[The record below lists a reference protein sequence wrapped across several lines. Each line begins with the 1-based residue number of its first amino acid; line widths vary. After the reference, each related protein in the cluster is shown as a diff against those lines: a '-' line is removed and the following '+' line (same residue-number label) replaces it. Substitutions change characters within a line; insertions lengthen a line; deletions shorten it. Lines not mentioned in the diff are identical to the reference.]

1 VKHRSI
7 LLLVLAL
14 IAPFVLTA
22 PSSAATDPAIAPAV
36 KWLTAQQQPDGSF
49 LGFSGKA
56 DPGTTADVA
65 LALAAA
71 GTDPAT
77 VAHGGPSMID
87 YLTSSASDYGT
98 TVAGAAKLTL
108 AIVASGDDPRDFGGQ
123 NLVRTMLSK
132 LDPQTNL
139 FDAQLFVHAD
149 AILALSAAGQ
159 TVPAGAISALEQ
171 HQADDGGWAF
181 TGETAAGKADSNT
194 TAIAIEALVA
204 SGHADSQTIPKAL
217 KYLSGLQDDSGLYA
231 YQPASGS
238 ALLGDANSTAFVI
251 QALLATGQSL
261 DSDEVAKPLKAL
273 ESMQNDSGAFYF
285 QQGATDDNLL
295 ATIQALPAIAGKPLP
310 IWPLHAPGRTL
321 DQAKAAAQAGDAQR
335 CVFFDTTKHNACNGF
350 LAYFN
355 QFGGVDAFGYPLT
368 EEFTSVDPATGRPTT
383 MQYFQRARFEW
394 HPGSAPQRFD
404 VQLGLLGAE
413 QLTTP

>member
-1 VKHRSI
+1 MKHRSI
-7 LLLVLAL
+7 LLLILAL
-14 IAPFVLTA
+14 FAPFLLTL
-22 PSSAATDPAIAPAV
+22 PTSAANEPAIAPAV
-36 KWLTAQQQPDGSF
+36 TWLTAQQQPDGSF

-77 VAHGGPSMID
+77 VAHNGPSMID
-87 YLTSSASDYGT
+87 YLKSSANDYGT
-98 TVAGAAKLTL
+98 SVAGAAKLTL
-108 AIVASGDDPRDFGGQ
+108 AAVASGDDPREFGGQ

-139 FDAQLFVHAD
+139 FDPQLFVHAD

-159 TVPAGAISALEQ
+159 TVPDGAVAALEQ
-171 HQADDGGWAF
+171 RQAEDGGWAF
-181 TGETAAGKADSNT
+181 TGETAVGKADSNT
-194 TAIAIEALVA
+194 TAIAVQALVA
-204 SGHADSQTIPKAL
+204 SGHGNSSSIPKAM

-231 YQPASGS
+231 YQPANGS
-238 ALLGDANSTAFVI
+238 PLLGDANSTALVI
-251 QALLATGQSL
+251 QALLATGQPL
-261 DSDEVAKPLKAL
+261 DSDGVAKPMKAL
-273 ESMQNDSGAFYF
+273 EGMQNGSGALLF

-295 ATIQALPAIAGKPLP
+295 ATIQALPAFAGKPLP

-321 DQAKAAAQAGDAQR
+321 DQAKSAAQAGDAQR
-335 CVFFDTTKHNACNGF
+335 CIFFAETKHNACNGF
-350 LAYFN
+350 LAYFD